1 MATAKN
7 KKIYRGTGRRKNA
20 IAAVILKPGSG
31 KRTINGRD
39 FKEYFHSEVQDM
51 IANLPF
57 AILGNAEEW
66 DVEVTARGGGIA
78 GQMGAV
84 RLGIARALVAN
95 DAEVKPAL
103 KKEVPL
109 NVRSSA
115 ARRLVSTSSSASANL
130 RICFYGKP
138 WRLPGFFCCY

>member
-20 IAAVILKPGSG
+20 IAAVILKPGTG

-39 FKEYFHSEVQDM
+39 FKDYFHSEVQNM

-95 DAEVKPAL
+95 NAEDKPAL
-103 KKEVPL
+103 KKEGLMTRDSRAVE
-109 NVRSSA
+109 RKKFGRKK
-115 ARRLVSTSSSASANL
+115 ARKHFQFSKR
-130 RICFYGKP
+130 
-138 WRLPGFFCCY
+138 

>member
-1 MATAKN
+1 
-7 KKIYRGTGRRKNA
+7 
-20 IAAVILKPGSG
+20 VILKPGSG

-39 FKEYFHSEVQDM
+39 FKDYFHSEVQNM

-84 RLGIARALVAN
+84 RLGIAGAWLLTA
-95 DAEVKPAL
+95 AEVSPEL
-103 KKEVPL
+103 RKKGSLLLNLVPG
-109 NVRSSA
+109 SGE
-115 ARRLVSTSSSASANL
+115 RRVGEEGGST
-130 RICFYGKP
+130 F
-138 WRLPGFFCCY
+138 

>member
-1 MATAKN
+1 
-7 KKIYRGTGRRKNA
+7 
-20 IAAVILKPGSG
+20 
-31 KRTINGRD
+31 
-39 FKEYFHSEVQDM
+39 M

-103 KKEVPL
+103 KKEGLMTRDSRAVERKKFGRKACSL
-109 NVRSSA
+109 HCS
-115 ARRLVSTSSSASANL
+115 
-130 RICFYGKP
+130 
-138 WRLPGFFCCY
+138 

>member
-1 MATAKN
+1 M
-7 KKIYRGTGRRKNA
+7 YRGTGRRKNA

-39 FKEYFHSEVQDM
+39 FTEYFHSDVQNM

-57 AILGNAEEW
+57 SVLGNGEEW
-66 DVEVTARGGGIA
+66 DVIVTARGGGIS

-95 DAEVKPAL
+95 DAECKPAL
-103 KKEVPL
+103 KKEGL
-109 NVRSSA
+109 MTRD
-115 ARRLVSTSSSASANL
+115 ARVVERKKFGRKKARKRFQFSK
-130 RICFYGKP
+130 R
-138 WRLPGFFCCY
+138 

>member
-39 FKEYFHSEVQDM
+39 IKDYFHSEVQDM

-84 RLGIARALVAN
+84 RLGISRALVAN

-103 KKEVPL
+103 KKEGL
-109 NVRSSA
+109 MTRD
-115 ARRLVSTSSSASANL
+115 ARAVERKKFGRKKARKHFQFSK
-130 RICFYGKP
+130 R
-138 WRLPGFFCCY
+138 